1 MQTWKTALCLA
12 TLLTAA
18 ACAKPPASA
27 ASEVQ
32 RQTVTDAESYCKTS
46 AAVSH
51 DAILA
56 RLEGEKP
63 ADTEARLRQK
73 YTTAAQ
79 NEESRRLT
87 LSAISIAISKAQRT
101 NVPADSKTSVSAET
115 KNRIADRIGEE
126 EYRFCMNTL
135 NANNQ

>member
-1 MQTWKTALCLA
+1 MENRPLPRHPAHRGCLRQTACLSCRRS
-12 TLLTAA
+12 AA
-18 ACAKPPASA
+18 ANGNRCGKLL
-27 ASEVQ
+27 Q
-32 RQTVTDAESYCKTS
+32 TS